1 MSTLADLLFRTV
13 DGVFAVDAQQRVV
26 LWNPGC
32 AQLFGIPSTE
42 ALGRPCGKILQANN
56 PCDRKFC
63 AESCFISRLPDG
75 GQAPKPFPLRARD
88 RAGKDLSFWVNIA
101 LVPSQR
107 TGTWTYVHLLHRC
120 QAPDALEILAD
131 GAGKAPPRRRTAD
144 KNPLPSSIPSTIT
157 ARELEILKLLSEGLV
172 TRVIAKLLSIRLV
185 TVRNHIQHIQAKLG
199 VHSRAETVAYAY
211 RHNLVYPQF
220 NPGISRTSLPS

>member
-1 MSTLADLLFRTV
+1 MPTLADLLFRTV
-13 DGVFAVDAQQRVV
+13 DGVFAVDARQRVV

-42 ALGRPCGKILQANN
+42 ALGRPCGKILRANKPCGQA
-56 PCDRKFC
+56 FC
-63 AESCFISRLPDG
+63 AESCFISHPSDG
-75 GQAPKPFPLRARD
+75 AQVPKPFPLQARD
-88 RAGKDLSFWVNIA
+88 RAGKDLSFWVNII

-120 QAPDALEILAD
+120 QAPDTLDILAD
-131 GAGKAPPRRRTAD
+131 GAGRAPSRRRTAK

-172 TRVIAKLLSIRLV
+172 AAVIAKLLSIRLV

-211 RHNLVYPQF
+211 RHNLVYPRL
-220 NPGISRTSLPS
+220 NPGVTRTSLPS

>member
-1 MSTLADLLFRTV
+1 MPTLADLLFRTV
-13 DGVFAVDAQQRVV
+13 DGVFAVDARQRVV

-42 ALGRPCGKILQANN
+42 ALGRPCGKILRANK
-56 PCDRKFC
+56 PCGQTFC
-63 AESCFISRLPDG
+63 AESCFISHPSDG
-75 GQAPKPFPLRARD
+75 AQVPKPFPLQARD
-88 RAGKDLSFWVNIA
+88 RAGKDLSFWVNIV

-120 QAPDALEILAD
+120 QAPDTLDILAD
-131 GAGKAPPRRRTAD
+131 GAGKAPSRRRSAK

-172 TRVIAKLLSIRLV
+172 ARVIAKLLSIRLV

-211 RHNLVYPQF
+211 RHNLVYPRL
-220 NPGISRTSLPS
+220 NPGVTRTSLPS

>member
-42 ALGRPCGKILQANN
+42 ALGRPCGKILRANN